1 MKPKYL
7 LLLFIGCLAIAL
19 GGFLGV
25 KMTRESP
32 LLESYG
38 NNGYVKS
45 FIIQDSCNEAEF
57 TTISCQND

>member
-1 MKPKYL
+1 MSRSKYL
-7 LLLFIGCLAIAL
+7 LFLFIGCVVIAL
-19 GGFLGV
+19 GVFFGV

-45 FIIQDSCNEAEF
+45 FIIENSCEEAEF
-57 TTISCQND
+57 TTISCQ